1 MDSKERANKSKERSI
16 FKCDFCLIFL
26 VVKISSASCTY
37 IYSTP
42 LITRQGGPERKIV
55 ELSRIIKDTP
65 YAFKTYLQT
74 YDNTVKKF
82 VPLELFEDQI
92 QLIKDYEIPDIFYDE
107 PKAIIQN
114 KEAFEWLKAFNN
126 EANISY
132 SMSFTFGLK
141 EKQSDAWDSIWIVLL
156 FDAETNIIG
165 HFYYAP

>member
-1 MDSKERANKSKERSI
+1 MKVNFINIFILMVFFLNACGQPIEKSGKTDLEKKVESYVIEKTNPKYYHSI
-16 FKCDFCLIFL
+16 EFG
-26 VVKISSASCTY
+26 
-37 IYSTP
+37 
-42 LITRQGGPERKIV
+42 Q
-55 ELSRIIKDTP
+55 
-65 YAFKTYLQT
+65 
-74 YDNTVKKF
+74 KKVF
-82 VPLELFEDQI
+82 DLN

-114 KEAFEWLKAFNN
+114 MEAFEWLKAFNN